1 MCFIDHD
8 ENLELN
14 SLFYGQPVEVY
25 EFRSDG
31 VKFPF
36 LGNDPGRSTLNIL
49 KSGFKR
55 LVNSNQK
62 AVAIVEPRSHKSV
75 DR

>member
-1 MCFIDHD
+1 M
-8 ENLELN
+8 
-14 SLFYGQPVEVY
+14 EVY
-25 EFRSDG
+25 EFRSDR
-31 VKFPF
+31 VEFPP
-36 LGNDPGRSTLNIL
+36 LGNDPGGSTLNIL

-75 DR
+75 DSQLFWWPDVSHKVMTKIN